1 MSGMSYNAGM
11 VVVERWLRR
20 KMIMEAGI
28 SVMLALL
35 SLAGSIL
42 VLGLLFGFFVMIS
55 LMAGFF
61 IIPGSAHTNEALHS
75 ALRMAFL
82 FGAGFIGLVFLGNAF
97 SRGERTVD
105 VRFRIKQNQRG
116 EKVFSTY
123 VTSPTKDVED
133 LLYIGPRLF
142 NASFG
147 HIRNAYLQLHLDTV
161 SCAKMLCVL
170 FSRNS
175 RFSFQELNVKAGLRD
190 SLEISPQLHFVEG
203 VVFLPSHPAG
213 LSLTDDLRN
222 ELFRLFR
229 KSYRTVKEKPVED
242 AQESQEAEADQK
254 PSSAPSPDSPYIVL
268 GLTEQATLE
277 QIKMAY
283 RKKIKECHPDKF
295 TRLGDE
301 WRKLAEERAKLLNI
315 AYETIMA
322 ERSGIN

>member
-1 MSGMSYNAGM
+1 M

-20 KMIMEAGI
+20 KMIMEAGL

-42 VLGLLFGFFVMIS
+42 VLGLLLGFVIMIG

-61 IIPGSAHTNEALHS
+61 LVPGSAHTNEALHS
-75 ALRMAFL
+75 SLRMALL
-82 FGAGFIGLVFLGNAF
+82 FGVGFIGLVFLGNAF
-97 SRGERTVD
+97 SRGERAVD
-105 VRFRIKQNQRG
+105 VRFRIKRNQHG

-123 VTSPTKDVED
+123 VTSPTKDMED

-142 NASFG
+142 NATFG
-147 HIRNAYLQLHLDTV
+147 HIRNAHLQMNLDTV
-161 SCAKMLCVL
+161 SCAKLLCVL
-170 FSRNS
+170 LSRNS
-175 RFSFQELNVKAGLRD
+175 RFSFQELNVKAGLRH
-190 SLEISPQLHFVEG
+190 SLELLPQLHFVEG

-213 LSLTDDLRN
+213 LSLTDDLRK
-222 ELFRLFR
+222 ELFGLFR
-229 KSYRTVKEKPVED
+229 RSYRTVKEEPVEETQD
-242 AQESQEAEADQK
+242 SEEAGADQTSPK
-254 PSSAPSPDSPYIVL
+254 APGPDSPYIVL
-268 GLTEQATLE
+268 GLTEKATLE
-277 QIKMAY
+277 QIKSAY

-301 WRKLAEERAKLLNI
+301 WRKMAEERAKLLNI